1 MELFSYNFILFLMY
15 KGIVH
20 TILIYVIANLIIHFF
35 EGDLKHEFT
44 FLVELFLKKIYI
56 RFLKIK

>member
-1 MELFSYNFILFLMY
+1 MY